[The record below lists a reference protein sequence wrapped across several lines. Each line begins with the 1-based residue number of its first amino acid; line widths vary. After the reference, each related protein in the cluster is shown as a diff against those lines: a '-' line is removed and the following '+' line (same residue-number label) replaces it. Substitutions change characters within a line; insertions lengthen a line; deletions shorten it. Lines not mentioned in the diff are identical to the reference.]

1 MMFLSFDKGVTVS
14 GRHFGDKIQK
24 QKIFWK
30 LDIRYQR
37 ILVQNCIKL
46 QTGQLTLVAL
56 VEIAIVH
63 CPPLFHVWC
72 KRIGAL
78 KFVY

>member
-30 LDIRYQR
+30 LDISKYVR
-37 ILVQNCIKL
+37 VQYDGFICD
-46 QTGQLTLVAL
+46 
-56 VEIAIVH
+56 
-63 CPPLFHVWC
+63 
-72 KRIGAL
+72 
-78 KFVY
+78 